1 MRRLF
6 SYMPIVAVAVLFSL
20 FSCQSKKGEK
30 QSGDVRLPEISVAYP
45 AVDSVVLIKS
55 YPGYLTSLQT
65 VDLVARVNGYL
76 QQVAYMPGEIVKK
89 GQLLFVIEPSQYE
102 DAVEQAEAALK
113 TAQAQY
119 DYAENNYTR
128 MKEAAQS
135 DAISTIDLIQAES
148 KLEQSRASVR
158 NAEAAL
164 STARIQLGY
173 CYVKAPFEGR
183 ISRNLYDVG
192 NYISGSLQSTKL
204 ATIYQDKKMYA
215 YFNIEDNQYLK
226 MLLNQSKGKHSV
238 PSDRVEILFQEPTS
252 RSYYGRLD
260 YLSPNVDLS
269 TGTLSIRAEVDNPDG
284 ELKSGLY
291 ISIRL
296 PYGSREH
303 AILVRDASIATD
315 QLGKYMYVVN
325 DSNVVEYRPVETGQ
339 LVNDTLRVID
349 EGISPPDRYV
359 TKALLKVRAG
369 MPVRPVLEKN

>member
-30 QSGDVRLPEISVAYP
+30 QSDDVRLPEISVAYP

-76 QQVAYMPGEIVKK
+76 QQVAYTPGEIVKK

-238 PSDRVEILFQEPTS
+238 PSDRVEILFQETIS

-269 TGTLSIRAEVDNPDG
+269 TGTLSIRAEVDNPAG

-349 EGISPPDRYV
+349 KGISPTDRYV

>member
-76 QQVAYMPGEIVKK
+76 QQVAYTPGEIVKK

-102 DAVEQAEAALK
+102 DAVEQ
-113 TAQAQY
+113 
-119 DYAENNYTR
+119 
-128 MKEAAQS
+128 
-135 DAISTIDLIQAES
+135 
-148 KLEQSRASVR
+148 
-158 NAEAAL
+158 AEAAL

-269 TGTLSIRAEVDNPDG
+269 TGTLSIRAEVDNPAG

-349 EGISPPDRYV
+349 EGISPTDRYV

>member
-1 MRRLF
+1 MRCLF

-76 QQVAYMPGEIVKK
+76 QQV
-89 GQLLFVIEPSQYE
+89 
-102 DAVEQAEAALK
+102 
-113 TAQAQY
+113 AQAQY

-269 TGTLSIRAEVDNPDG
+269 TGTLSIRAEVDNPAG

-296 PYGSREH
+296 PYGSRKH
-303 AILVRDASIATD
+303 AILVREASIATD
-315 QLGKYMYVVN
+315 QLGKYMYVVS

-349 EGISPPDRYV
+349 EGISPTDRYV

>member
-1 MRRLF
+1 M
-6 SYMPIVAVAVLFSL
+6 
-20 FSCQSKKGEK
+20 
-30 QSGDVRLPEISVAYP
+30 
-45 AVDSVVLIKS
+45 
-55 YPGYLTSLQT
+55 
-65 VDLVARVNGYL
+65 
-76 QQVAYMPGEIVKK
+76 
-89 GQLLFVIEPSQYE
+89 
-102 DAVEQAEAALK
+102 
-113 TAQAQY
+113 
-119 DYAENNYTR
+119 
-128 MKEAAQS
+128 
-135 DAISTIDLIQAES
+135 
-148 KLEQSRASVR
+148 
-158 NAEAAL
+158 

-269 TGTLSIRAEVDNPDG
+269 TGTLSIRAEVDNPAG

-349 EGISPPDRYV
+349 EGISPTDRYV